1 MQSVMTEQE
10 VTIGHGTLATLAEV
24 LAKRQVRRVFLVS
37 GKNAYTAC
45 GAAAIV
51 ELILAPYEVV
61 RFNGV
66 VPNPTIEA
74 IQASVDLFRTQPA
87 DIVVAIGGG
96 SAIDIAKLTALFSP
110 LSGSIEPFITGQQP
124 LPYSS
129 IPLVAIPTTAGS
141 GSEATHF
148 AVAYVGA
155 IKYSVAAPCLRP
167 AVAIID
173 SNLTASLPPAVTA
186 AAGIDALS
194 QAVESYW
201 SVKATPE
208 SQADAA
214 AAIPLIFKHLPAA
227 VNNPMPVDREA
238 MGRAAYLAGKAIN
251 VSFTTA
257 CHAVAY
263 PMTAHFGVAHGQ
275 AVSITLGSFLIF
287 NSQVIEADVND
298 ARGVSYVRRTLTDI
312 VNICGADSPVAA
324 AQKITELLRQIGLAA
339 KLSELGITTPEQ
351 RELII
356 AEGFTPSRM
365 GNNPRR
371 VNTEQL
377 RQLLSEIA

>member
-1 MQSVMTEQE
+1 MTDQE

-24 LAKRQVRRVFLVS
+24 LAKRQIRRVFLVS

-45 GAAAIV
+45 GAAAVV
-51 ELILAPYEVV
+51 EPMLAPYEVV

-74 IQASVDLFRTQPA
+74 IQASVDLFRAQPA
-87 DIVVAIGGG
+87 EIVIAIGGG
-96 SAIDIAKLTALFSP
+96 SAIDIAKLTALFGP
-110 LSGSIEPFITGQQP
+110 LSGAIEPYITGQQP
-124 LPYSS
+124 LPCSS

-148 AVAYVGA
+148 AVAYIGA
-155 IKYSVAAPCLRP
+155 SKYSVAAPSLRP
-167 AVAIID
+167 AVAIVD
-173 SNLTASLPPAVTA
+173 ANLTASLPPAVTA
-186 AAGIDALS
+186 AAGMDALG
-194 QAVESYW
+194 QAIESYW

-214 AAIPLIFKHLPAA
+214 AAMPLIFKHLPAA
-227 VNNPMPVDREA
+227 VNNPTSADREA
-238 MGRAAYLAGKAIN
+238 MSRAAYLAGKAIN

-263 PMTAHFGVAHGQ
+263 PITAHFGVAHGQ
-275 AVSITLGSFLIF
+275 AVSVTLGSFLIF
-287 NSQVIEADVND
+287 NSQVAETDVND
-298 ARGVSYVRRTLTDI
+298 ARGVSYVRRTMADM
-312 VNICGADSPVAA
+312 VNICGADSPATA
-324 AQKITELLRQIGLAA
+324 AQKITELLRQIGLAT
-339 KLSELGITTPEQ
+339 KLSGLGITTPEQ
-351 RELII
+351 RELVI

-365 GNNPRR
+365 GNNPRQ

-377 RQLLSEIA
+377 RQLLSQIA

>member
-1 MQSVMTEQE
+1 MTDQE
-10 VTIGHGTLATLAEV
+10 VIIGHGSIASLAEV
-24 LAKRQVRRVFLVS
+24 LRRRQVRRVFLVS
-37 GKNAYTAC
+37 GKNTYMAC

-51 ELILAPYEVV
+51 EPILKNYAVT
-61 RFNGV
+61 RFTDV
-66 VPNPTIEA
+66 VPNPTLEV
-74 IQASVDLFRTQPA
+74 IQASVDLFRAQPA
-87 DIVVAIGGG
+87 DIVIAIGGG
-96 SAIDIAKLTALFSP
+96 SAIDIAKLTALFGP
-110 LSGSIEPFITGQQP
+110 LSGSIKPYIIGEQS
-124 LPYSS
+124 LPASS
-129 IPLVAIPTTAGS
+129 IPVIAIPTTAGS

-155 IKYSVAAPCLRP
+155 TKYSAATPTVRP

-173 SNLTASLPPAVTA
+173 SDLTASLPPAITA

-194 QAVESYW
+194 QSIESYW

-214 AAIPLIFKHLPAA
+214 AAMPLIFQHLPAA
-227 VNNPMPVDREA
+227 VNQPTLVDRES
-238 MGRAAYLAGKAIN
+238 MSRAAYLAGRAIN
-251 VSFTTA
+251 ASFTTA

-275 AVSITLGSFLIF
+275 AVGITLGSFLVF
-287 NSQVIEADVND
+287 NSQVQDDDVID
-298 ARGVSYVRRTLTDI
+298 PRGSSYVRRTIADI
-312 VNICGADSPVAA
+312 VTLCGADSPLAA
-324 AQKITELLRQIGLAA
+324 AQKITELLGKIGLATS
-339 KLSELGITTPEQ
+339 LSALGMVTAEQ

-371 VNTEQL
+371 VSAEQL
-377 RQLLSEIA
+377 RELLNQIA

>member
-1 MQSVMTEQE
+1 MPDQE
-10 VTIGHGTLATLAEV
+10 VFIGPGTLATLADV

-37 GKNAYTAC
+37 GKTAYTAS
-45 GAAAIV
+45 GAAAVIDP
-51 ELILAPYEVV
+51 ILENYEVV

-66 VPNPTIEA
+66 VPNPNLEA
-74 IQASVDLFRTQPA
+74 IQASVDLFRKQPS
-87 DIVVAIGGG
+87 DIVIAIGGG
-96 SAIDIAKLTALFSP
+96 SAIDIAKLTALLGP
-110 LSGSIEPFITGQQP
+110 LSGLIEPYIIGQQP
-124 LPYSS
+124 LPSSS
-129 IPLVAIPTTAGS
+129 IPVVAIPTTAGS

-148 AVAYVGA
+148 AVAYIGA
-155 IKYSVAAPCLRP
+155 TKYSVATPQLRP

-173 SNLTASLPPAVTA
+173 SNLTESLPPAVTA
-186 AAGIDALS
+186 AAGMDAFS

-227 VNNPMPVDREA
+227 VNNPTPTDREA
-238 MGRAAYLAGKAIN
+238 MSRAAYLAGKAIN

-263 PMTAHFGVAHGQ
+263 PMTAHFGVSHGQ

-287 NSQVIEADVND
+287 NSQIIEADVTD
-298 ARGVSYVRRTLTDI
+298 PRGVSYVRRTLADI
-312 VNICGADSPVAA
+312 INICGADSPAAA
-324 AQKITELLRQIGLAA
+324 AQKITELLRQIGLAV
-339 KLSELGITTPEQ
+339 KLSELDITTPEQ

-356 AEGFTPSRM
+356 TEGFTPSRM

-371 VNTEQL
+371 VTAEQL
-377 RQLLSEIA
+377 RQLLSGIA